1 MNYFMFSMISALSI
15 VLPCIT
21 GLYRCKQIRTNRY
34 LPLLILVLTGLINE
48 SFSFIMIYWH
58 RSNMINSNLYT
69 LIEYIL
75 YCWLFRKIREHSDH
89 LFIPALL
96 AGTLIW
102 FTDNI
107 ILHSITTSNSLFRI
121 VASLMIIW
129 FAIDKLSQLIFK
141 AATDAYKKPDLLLCF
156 SLLAYF
162 TFRGFL
168 HVFKQFSFGHTQEF
182 YIHLWMILCV
192 LNILVNISLCI
203 TFLWIPKQPPTT
215 RYY

>member
-1 MNYFMFSMISALSI
+1 MFTMISALSI
-15 VLPCIT
+15 ILPCIT
-21 GLYRCKQIRTNRY
+21 GLSRCKQFTSTRY
-34 LPLLILVLTGLINE
+34 LPLLILVLTGLLNE
-48 SFSFIMIYWH
+48 CFSFIMIYWH

-75 YCWLFRKIREHSDH
+75 YCWLFHKIRERSDR

-96 AGTLIW
+96 AGSLIW

-107 ILHSITTSNSLFRI
+107 LLHSLTTSNSLFRI
-121 VASLMIIW
+121 MASLMIIW
-129 FAIDKLSQLIFK
+129 FSIDKISQLTFNG
-141 AATDAYKKPDLLLCF
+141 ATNNYKKPDLLLCF

-168 HVFKQFSFGHTQEF
+168 HVFKQFSIGHTQGF

-215 RYY
+215 RYS